1 MLPVAEALE
10 ATSFFDSS
18 EEIDPR
24 VNGHL
29 AAIQEFPPSPA
40 ARSE

>member
-1 MLPVAEALE
+1 VPVAEALE
-10 ATSFFDSS
+10 ATSFFGSS
-18 EEIDPR
+18 EERIDLR